1 MAIAALPRGRK
12 AMSRTTVLNEPLSE
26 KMIDDTLADSFPAS
40 DPPSWTLG
48 RERAKWS
55 SLTEEPAEIKIQG
68 GTDINPNIGLSNEQ
82 REGAAKILNVL
93 LSDEYVL
100 YTKTRN
106 YHWNVTGPQFNDL
119 HKFFEEQYTELNQVI
134 DDVAER
140 ARSLD
145 RWSFGTL
152 AEFSQHTRITEHPGQ
167 YPKAREMID
176 NLVADHETIIRQ
188 LRTDLE
194 TCADEYHDMGTN
206 DFLTGLM
213 EKHEKMAW
221 MLRAFL
227 QAESV

>member
-1 MAIAALPRGRK
+1 MGE
-12 AMSRTTVLNEPLSE
+12 TTIRDQSLSE
-26 KMIDDTLADSFPAS
+26 AMIDATLADSFPAS

-48 RERAKWS
+48 RDRGYPESQEK
-55 SLTEEPAEIKIQG
+55 TDKKEETVMKL
-68 GTDINPNIGLSNEQ
+68 NIGLSDEQ
-82 REGAAKILNVL
+82 REGVVKILNGI

-119 HKFFEEQYTELNQVI
+119 HKFFEEQYTELNVVV

-140 ARSLD
+140 ARSLGG
-145 RWSFGTL
+145 WAFGTL
-152 AEFSQHTRITEHPGQ
+152 AEFSQHARLEEHPGQ
-167 YPKAREMID
+167 YHSAREMIA
-176 NLVADHETIIRQ
+176 NLLADHEANIRQ
-188 LRTDLE
+188 LRVDLE
-194 TCADEYHDMGTN
+194 AAEKHHDMGTN

-227 QAESV
+227 ERESV